1 MATSLTADDVLPLVA
16 CLTPQERVR
25 LLRLIQA
32 GHANEPDAYNRLPAG
47 QDEFASAEEP
57 LIRDAEGWQNVG

>member
-1 MATSLTADDVLPLVA
+1 MAKSLTADDILPLVA

-25 LLRLIQA
+25 LLRLIQTGQA
-32 GHANEPDAYNRLPAG
+32 SEPDADNRLRPG

-57 LIRDAEGWQNVG
+57 LIWDAEGWENVG